1 MKKDKES
8 VGLLNKSVCAAKIL
22 QNLSGVWLGDG
33 LALVDV
39 NTFVDIGKH
48 IFNYI
53 VEAYAP

>member
-1 MKKDKES
+1 MKKDKEL

-22 QNLSGVWLGDG
+22 QNLSGVWIGDG

-39 NTFVDIGKH
+39 NTF
-48 IFNYI
+48 NYI